1 MSALLEQVLN
11 LKKRAD
17 LKILNNPQDTKAFN
31 AAMKAANALLGAQGH
46 HLFDQQELI
55 RAFAGRSPEFYFRV
69 IKKLG
74 KKGIVVNDNAK
85 QIIPAWGDQTKGT
98 VHSKIHEQV
107 RGRPKVDYSQLSE
120 RQLIQQLTK
129 EALARKRIAAS
140 TITSTIEGL
149 KKADPTFN
157 ALPAKYI
164 ARWIKE
170 NPKEFHKLTKD
181 IPVPIP
187 TDKRWPIGK
196 GGAGTISI
204 EGAKNADLRR
214 ILGIGKGAG
223 TNAQYLDGAT
233 GAAVVSGLGNKL
245 ANTITNPVSA
255 NATGNMLQEG
265 VNKKNLTQF
274 GTGIAGDLVS
284 KLLMGATAKIPG
296 AALLGPAAGA
306 AAVPL
311 AGAGA
316 AYTMDQFLKG
326 YVNGGFK
333 ELGQISEKNKDLHI
347 KNGENGHTLRR
358 KYRHGKAN
366 GVNGDENI
374 ERIRGELEEQTKH
387 NGYLEERKRYL
398 QNQFAHD
405 EDVVAALN

>member
-1 MSALLEQVLN
+1 MSALLEKVLN
-11 LKKRAD
+11 LKRRAD
-17 LKILNNPQDTKAFN
+17 LKILNNPEDTKAFN
-31 AAMKAANALLGAQGH
+31 ASMKAANALLGAQGH

-55 RAFAGRSPEFYFRV
+55 RAFAGRSPELYFRV

-98 VHSKIHEQV
+98 VHSKIHDQV
-107 RGRPKVDYSQLSE
+107 RVRPKFDYSKLSE

-149 KKADPTFN
+149 KKADPAFN

-181 IPVPIP
+181 VPVPIP

-204 EGAKNADLRR
+204 EGKRNADLRR

-223 TNAQYLDGAT
+223 ANAQYFANLPAAEFLRRSFFNPQSAEAASSMLST
-233 GAAVVSGLGNKL
+233 GANKEDTAKFFKGIGNDLKGQALFATLAKMIKSNGSGL
-245 ANTITNPVSA
+245 AN
-255 NATGNMLQEG
+255 G
-265 VNKKNLTQF
+265 VGKN
-274 GTGIAGDLVS
+274 IAPLLIGMQGKQIGDAILR
-284 KLLMGATAKIPG
+284 GA
-296 AALLGPAAGA
+296 
-306 AAVPL
+306 
-311 AGAGA
+311 
-316 AYTMDQFLKG
+316 
-326 YVNGGFK
+326 
-333 ELGQISEKNKDLHI
+333 
-347 KNGENGHTLRR
+347 NGEDLKSQGEIAEAGK
-358 KYRHGKAN
+358 KYRKAN
-366 GVNGDENI
+366 GWSNGKSDRQNSRHGTSLKVNREMIDDYNLTNGKNDSEFYENY
-374 ERIRGELEEQTKH
+374 RF
-387 NGYLEERKRYL
+387 N
-398 QNQFAHD
+398 QNMNKLMREPKKA
-405 EDVVAALN
+405 